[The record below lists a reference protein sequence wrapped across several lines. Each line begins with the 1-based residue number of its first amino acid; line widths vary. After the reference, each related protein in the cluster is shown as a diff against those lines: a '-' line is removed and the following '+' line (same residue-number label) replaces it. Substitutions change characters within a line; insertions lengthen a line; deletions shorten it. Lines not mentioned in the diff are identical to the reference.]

1 MLYSLSVYLYL
12 HWNLFQDDTAL
23 ITVVGVHGLAP
34 TLLQNQSFWNEA
46 SLLKPLSLIEI
57 TLSPEIR
64 VEFMIELKHIIINSK
79 FMLDLLS
86 INLAKLE
93 YAAYSFFENFMNTE
107 YRIISFLKMN
117 DYQILNSTIR
127 SQLFEYRILT
137 IK

>member
-46 SLLKPLSLIEI
+46 SLLKPLSLIET

>member
-57 TLSPEIR
+57 TLSAEIR
-64 VEFMIELKHIIINSK
+64 IEFMIELKHIIINSK

-117 DYQILNSTIR
+117 DFQILNSTIR
-127 SQLFEYRILT
+127 SQLF
-137 IK
+137 K

>member
-127 SQLFEYRILT
+127 SQLFEYRILN
-137 IK
+137 IE

>member
-127 SQLFEYRILT
+127 SQLFEY
-137 IK
+137 